1 MSHPGS
7 FIEGPDQ
14 MDVVVDGLQ
23 NINAED
29 EFKTSEHD
37 ENEYQAD
44 AEAGKSQD
52 LKGTPSSL
60 NPLTEKVMLQND
72 LGDNVLSEYRR
83 DPQEEFFKLAILSLK
98 MIHTEKEEAE
108 YIYEVNSTKLFE

>member
-1 MSHPGS
+1 MGESDTFQVADAEAFQQVEGNMSHPGS

-52 LKGTPSSL
+52 LRGTPSSL
-60 NPLTEKVMLQND
+60 NPLTEKVML
-72 LGDNVLSEYRR
+72 
-83 DPQEEFFKLAILSLK
+83 
-98 MIHTEKEEAE
+98 
-108 YIYEVNSTKLFE
+108 

>member
-1 MSHPGS
+1 
-7 FIEGPDQ
+7 

-37 ENEYQAD
+37 ENEFLGD
-44 AEAGKSQD
+44 DSWAGKGQD
-52 LKGTPSSL
+52 IKGTPSSV
-60 NPLTEKVMLQND
+60 NPLTGESVTLQND
-72 LGDNVLSEYRR
+72 KGESVLSEYRR

-108 YIYEVNSTKLFE
+108 YIYEINSTKLFE